1 MRRLRQQ
8 QHRTQRRDHGR
19 AYRAKVTDHLRE
31 GHARDRHRGMQRW
44 RRGQRRIRLPCQS
57 DLARQLSFRRPAE
70 AGTPGTSDN
79 PVMSIALPRFSRF
92 LLVSPWLLL
101 LWLALSGLTVSAGP
115 LPDEIANALA
125 RAQVPP
131 DAISLLLV
139 DADGQ
144 SAPRLSYRADVMV
157 NPASVMKLVTTT
169 AALDLLGPAYT
180 WRTPVWADGV
190 VKNGVLKGNLVIA
203 GQGDPALTL
212 EKLWLL
218 LRRVQGLG
226 IHKID
231 GDIIL
236 DHSAFAPLNGNAGD
250 FDGEPLRPYN
260 ASPDALLINFKSI
273 IMTFVPDPA
282 NQVARVQ
289 MDPPLWGVQ
298 MPDSVPL
305 NTTRPVV
312 CGDYR
317 GDLKADFSDPAR
329 IRFNGSYPVG
339 CGEKVWPV
347 AYVDPGSYAAR
358 TVAGLWLGL
367 GGMLSGSI
375 HDGSAPADSPT
386 FEVTSPTLAE
396 VVHDINKYSNNVMA
410 QQVFLTLA
418 RDRSAAVPPASA
430 TFQGAQEVVRQ
441 WWLQRISPPT
451 ASAPANQPPA
461 LPVPLMDNGAGL
473 SRQARISAAGLARL
487 LQVAYLSPFMPELMA
502 SLPVVGL
509 DGTLRHSHAVY
520 ASAHLKT
527 GSLRDVLAVAGYVHG
542 SNGHHLCLV
551 AIINHPNASAARPA
565 MDAVMDWAAAQ
576 ANQSASASVGR

>member
-1 MRRLRQQ
+1 M
-8 QHRTQRRDHGR
+8 
-19 AYRAKVTDHLRE
+19 
-31 GHARDRHRGMQRW
+31 
-44 RRGQRRIRLPCQS
+44 P
-57 DLARQLSFRRPAE
+57 
-70 AGTPGTSDN
+70 
-79 PVMSIALPRFSRF
+79 IALPRALPRLNRF
-92 LLVSPWLLL
+92 LCVSPWLLS
-101 LWLALSGLTVSAGP
+101 LWLALSGLTASAGP
-115 LPDEIANALA
+115 LPEEIASALA

-144 SAPRLSYRADVMV
+144 SAPRLSWRADVMA
-157 NPASVMKLVTTT
+157 NPASVMKLVTTA
-169 AALDLLGPAYT
+169 AALDLLGPTYT
-180 WRTPVWADGV
+180 WRTPVWVQGRV
-190 VKNGVLKGNLVIA
+190 NNGVLTGNLVIA

-231 GDIIL
+231 GDIVL
-236 DHSAFAPLNGNAGD
+236 DRSAFAALNGNAGD

-260 ASPDALLINFKSI
+260 ASPDALLINFKSVL
-273 IMTFVPDPA
+273 MTFVPDPA

-289 MDPPLWGVQ
+289 IDPPLWGVE
-298 MPDSVPL
+298 MPGSVPL
-305 NTTRPVV
+305 NSARPEA

-317 GDLKADFSDPAR
+317 GELKADFSDPAR
-329 IRFNGSYPVG
+329 IRFTGSYPVG

-358 TVAGLWLGL
+358 TVEGLWRSL
-367 GGMLSGSI
+367 GGKLTGST

-396 VVHDINKYSNNVMA
+396 VIHDINKFSNNVMA

-418 RDRSAAVPPASA
+418 RDRSAAVPQAPAN
-430 TFQGAQEVVRQ
+430 FQAAQEVVRQ

-451 ASAPANQPPA
+451 AAAPATQPPA

-473 SRQARISAAGLARL
+473 SRQARISAAGLARV
-487 LQVAYLSPFMPELMA
+487 LQTAYLSPFMPELMA

-509 DGTLRHSHAVY
+509 DGTLRHSHAAS

-551 AIINHPNASAARPA
+551 AIINHPNASAARVA
-565 MDAVMDWAAAQ
+565 MDAVVDWAAAQ
-576 ANQSASASVGR
+576 ANKRIVLPAGR

>member
-1 MRRLRQQ
+1 MN
-8 QHRTQRRDHGR
+8 GII
-19 AYRAKVTDHLRE
+19 
-31 GHARDRHRGMQRW
+31 
-44 RRGQRRIRLPCQS
+44 RGQRQTRLPRQCASPANRHS
-57 DLARQLSFRRPAE
+57 DIPAK
-70 AGTPGTSDN
+70 PDTSHN
-79 PVMSIALPRFSRF
+79 PVMSIALPRIKH
-92 LLVSPWLLL
+92 LVPPWLLS
-101 LWLALSGLTVSAGP
+101 LWLALWTLTAPAGP
-115 LPDEIANALA
+115 LPQEIANALA

-139 DADGQ
+139 DANGL
-144 SAPRLSYRADVMV
+144 SAPRLSWRADAML

-190 VKNGVLKGNLVIA
+190 VKNGTLKGNLVIA
-203 GQGDPALTL
+203 GQGDPTLTL

-218 LRRVQGLG
+218 LHRVQGLG

-236 DHSAFAPLNGNAGD
+236 DRSAFAPLNGNPGD
-250 FDGEPLRPYN
+250 FDGEPMRPYN
-260 ASPDALLINFKSI
+260 ASPEALLINFKSI
-273 IMTFVPDPA
+273 VMTFVPDTV

-305 NTTRPVV
+305 NTAQASA

-317 GDLKADFSDPAR
+317 GDLNADFSDPTR
-329 IRFNGSYPVG
+329 IVFAGRYPIG

-347 AYVDPGSYAAR
+347 AYVEPGSYAAR
-358 TVAGLWLGL
+358 AVAGLWLSM
-367 GGMLSGSI
+367 GGTLTGSV
-375 HDGSAPADSPT
+375 HDGSAPATNPT
-386 FEVTSPTLAE
+386 FDITSPTLAE
-396 VVHDINKYSNNVMA
+396 VIYDINKFSNNIMA

-418 RDRSAAVPPASA
+418 RDSTASMALAPA
-430 TFQGAQEVVRQ
+430 TFKAAREVVRQ

-451 ASAPANQPPA
+451 TAAPATQPPA

-509 DGTLRHSHAVY
+509 DGTLRHSHAAP

-565 MDAVMDWAAAQ
+565 MDAVMDWAAAE
-576 ANQSASASVGR
+576 ANKTTAATAGR